1 MMKKIL
7 TQTEFKTHVC
17 YLRCARTV
25 QLNLYETREKN
36 IDYIWSYLEVQNI
49 LSQFSLSWGLD
60 ILQPV
65 NQIIIQIKDNLYSNQ
80 LKGKACVSLFCV
92 WMPCSSPN
100 HLWIMKTFLL
110 SSAWKYF
117 VHFSEFNWAWS
128 LCVFHVSFL
137 S

>member
-7 TQTEFKTHVC
+7 TQTATEVEFKTHVC

-25 QLNLYETREKN
+25 QLNLYETCEKN

-49 LSQFSLSWGLD
+49 LSQVSLSCGFD

-92 WMPCSSPN
+92 
-100 HLWIMKTFLL
+100 
-110 SSAWKYF
+110 
-117 VHFSEFNWAWS
+117 
-128 LCVFHVSFL
+128 
-137 S
+137 